1 MLALI
6 VAAVLLIARVAAVES
21 AQVQP
26 AFTVEQL
33 RAASPVEAYL
43 LERAYYDHL
52 LAVARGL
59 AAGKGTP
66 NIVGLDPPARPRLN
80 LDLAQAPR
88 LGQADAPVTIAVVE
102 DLAQIHAQRL
112 DAQLQALVRRFG
124 RAVALAHVSWTDP
137 RRPSSLPAAVA
148 ARCADRQDRFW
159 PYRGLVLADV
169 ERQDRG
175 ALVGHAGKLGL
186 DVAAFRV
193 CLDDAE
199 VRALVERDTALARAA
214 GIMRTPTLLI
224 AGVYAGG
231 AEPAETVAALVESA
245 LDAAGAGTG
254 TLPESALPFD
264 VTGILRL
271 PGRQP
276 EAIVVERGAD
286 AGRVVTI
293 GDRLDPSTVVNAI
306 VPDAVIVTRGEARE
320 RLPLRFRAGATP
332 GRSPQPSDRA
342 LVRENVSTLT
352 IDDALVARLL
362 AARPEMDAQFTP
374 GSLEVEGKR
383 LLKLTGKEHAD
394 LFARLGLEAGDVLMR
409 VNDEWVYQGRNTL
422 VDEIAAGPSV
432 TLVIVRRGIP
442 RLVELN
448 AER

>member
-1 MLALI
+1 MRALI
-6 VAAVLLIARVAAVES
+6 VVAVLLVAWTAAAES
-21 AQVQP
+21 APPP
-26 AFTVEQL
+26 ATFTVEEL

-52 LAVARGL
+52 LGVARGL

-66 NIVGLDPPARPRLN
+66 AIVGLDPPARPRLN
-80 LDLAQAPR
+80 LDLARAPR
-88 LGQADAPVTIAVVE
+88 LGQSDAPVTITVVE
-102 DLAQIHAQRL
+102 DLAQVYAQRL

-124 RAVALAHVSWTDP
+124 RAVAVAHVSWVDP
-137 RRPSSLPAAVA
+137 RRRSSLPAAIA
-148 ARCADRQDRFW
+148 ARCADRQGRFW
-159 PYRGLVLADV
+159 PYRGLVLADIDH
-169 ERQDRG
+169 QDRE

-186 DVAAFRV
+186 DAAAFRT
-193 CLDDAE
+193 CLDGPE
-199 VRALVERDTALARAA
+199 VRTLVEGDTARARAA
-214 GIMRTPTLLI
+214 GITRTPTLLI

-231 AEPAETVAALVESA
+231 AEPAETIEALVESA
-245 LDAAGAGTG
+245 ANAAGVGAGA
-254 TLPESALPFD
+254 LAESTLPFD

-276 EAIVVERGAD
+276 EAIIVPRGAD
-286 AGRVVTI
+286 GGRVVTI
-293 GDRLDPSTVVNAI
+293 GDRLDPSTVVSAI
-306 VPDAVIVTRGEARE
+306 VPDAVIVTRGDAKE

-332 GRSPQPSDRA
+332 GRPPQPSDRA

-352 IDDALVARLL
+352 IDGALVARLV

-383 LLKLTGKEHAD
+383 LLKLTGSEHAE

-422 VDEIAAGPSV
+422 VEKIAAGLPV
-432 TLVIVRRGIP
+432 TLVVVRRGLP
-442 RLVELN
+442 RLVELV